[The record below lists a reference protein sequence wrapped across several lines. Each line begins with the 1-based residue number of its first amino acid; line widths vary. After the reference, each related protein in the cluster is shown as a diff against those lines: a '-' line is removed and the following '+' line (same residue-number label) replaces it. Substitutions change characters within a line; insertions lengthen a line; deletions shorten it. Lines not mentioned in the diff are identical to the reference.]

1 MISVNLNGTFLFARA
16 AGKYM
21 IDNGVKGNILM
32 VSSMS
37 GSIVNR
43 PQKQAAYNAVINSV
57 FPCHSLTDPSPTVQS
72 RSNAPHEVHGS

>member
-1 MISVNLNGTFLFARA
+1 VTNAGITGGAPAEDYPFDEFRNMINVNLNGTFLFARA

-21 IDNGVKGNILM
+21 IENGVKGNILM

-43 PQKQAAYNAVINSV
+43 PQKQAAYNAVGLYI
-57 FPCHSLTDPSPTVQS
+57 
-72 RSNAPHEVHGS
+72 

>member
-1 MISVNLNGTFLFARA
+1 MINVNLNGTFLFARA

-21 IDNGVKGNILM
+21 IENSIKGNILM

-43 PQKQAAYNAVINSV
+43 PQKQAAYNAVL
-57 FPCHSLTDPSPTVQS
+57 SLPPL
-72 RSNAPHEVHGS
+72 